1 MTPFY
6 ARRCAY
12 DNVFQTFI
20 TKSIHESKTFQ
31 ENVDLLRS
39 EIDTVSRLLNEYS
52 VPFFSPRYMGH
63 MIWETYVYCF
73 RTVRSQLST

>member
-12 DNVFQTFI
+12 DIVFQTFI

-63 MIWETYVYCF
+63 MIWETYVHCF
-73 RTVRSQLST
+73 ALYDLS